1 MPQEIPI
8 MLLILTVG
16 TTLGSIV
23 WMGLN
28 ARKASMLVKAR
39 TELQTK
45 LLDRIGSGHELA
57 EFSQTEGGQRFIQ
70 ALSMEP
76 GESRMAKGKPVDRI
90 LGSIQKGVILALL
103 GLGFLFLSW
112 RYQMLDPGAFFF
124 TVVGVIGLSLG
135 IGFLGSAGVSYRL
148 SKRFGLISE
157 GEASKS
163 SELFSQP

>member
-1 MPQEIPI
+1 MPEAIAI
-8 MLLILTVG
+8 SLLILTFG

-39 TELQTK
+39 TEIQTK

-57 EFSQTEGGQRFIQ
+57 EFSQTEGGRRFIQ

-76 GESRMAKGKPVDRI
+76 GESRISKGMPVDRI

-103 GLGFLFLSW
+103 GLGFLFLSL
-112 RYQMLDPGAFFF
+112 RYRMLDPGAFVF
-124 TVVGVIGLSLG
+124 TVVGVIALSLG
-135 IGFLGSAGVSYRL
+135 IGFLVSAGVSHRL
-148 SKRFGLISE
+148 SKRFGLMTHE
-157 GEASKS
+157 DTNKG
-163 SELFSQP
+163 

>member
-1 MPQEIPI
+1 MPEAIAI
-8 MLLILTVG
+8 SLLILTFG

-57 EFSQTEGGQRFIQ
+57 EFSQTEGGRRFIQ

-76 GESRMAKGKPVDRI
+76 GESRISKGMPVDRI

-103 GLGFLFLSW
+103 GLGFLFLSL
-112 RYQMLDPGAFFF
+112 RYRMLDPGAFVF
-124 TVVGVIGLSLG
+124 TVVGVIALSLG
-135 IGFLGSAGVSYRL
+135 IGFLVSAEVSHRL
-148 SKRFGLISE
+148 SKRFGLMTH
-157 GEASKS
+157 GDTSKG
-163 SELFSQP
+163 

>member
-1 MPQEIPI
+1 MDEKIAI
-8 MLLILTVG
+8 LLLVLTVG

-28 ARKASMLVKAR
+28 ARKVSILIRAR

-57 EFSQTEGGQRFIQ
+57 EFSQTEGGQRFLQ

-76 GESRMAKGKPVDRI
+76 GESRISKGMPVDRI

-103 GLGFLFLSW
+103 GLGFLFLSL
-112 RYQMLDPGAFFF
+112 RYRMLDPGAFLF
-124 TVVGVIGLSLG
+124 TVVGVIALSLG
-135 IGFLGSAGVSYRL
+135 IGFLVSAGVSYRL
-148 SKRFGLISE
+148 SRRFGLITNGRE
-157 GEASKS
+157 I
-163 SELFSQP
+163 FSQP

>member
-1 MPQEIPI
+1 MHEAVEPI
-8 MLLILTVG
+8 AVVLLVLTVG

-28 ARKASMLVKAR
+28 ARKASILVKAR

-76 GESRMAKGKPVDRI
+76 GESRIAKGMPIDRI

-103 GLGFLFLSW
+103 GLGFLFLSL
-112 RYQMLDPGAFFF
+112 RYSRLDPGAFLF
-124 TVVGVIGLSLG
+124 TVVGVIALSLG
-135 IGFLGSAGVSYRL
+135 MGFLVSAGVSYRL
-148 SKRFGLISE
+148 SKRFGLITN
-157 GEASKS
+157 GR
-163 SELFSQP
+163 ELFSQP

>member
-1 MPQEIPI
+1 MPKAIPI

-57 EFSQTEGGQRFIQ
+57 EFSRTEGGQRFIQ

-76 GESRMAKGKPVDRI
+76 GESRMAKGRPVDRI
-90 LGSIQKGVILALL
+90 LAHVCGTC
-103 GLGFLFLSW
+103 
-112 RYQMLDPGAFFF
+112 R
-124 TVVGVIGLSLG
+124 
-135 IGFLGSAGVSYRL
+135 
-148 SKRFGLISE
+148 
-157 GEASKS
+157 
-163 SELFSQP
+163 